1 MIGNYLI
8 LGAAGGIGSE
18 LTKELKKS
26 SCNLLLGV
34 HKNFNSEFSAD
45 ETYQLDGTSFESIH
59 SFIQEGVN
67 RFGSIDGIVNLAG
80 NLILK
85 PAHRVT
91 EKEFNLT
98 IDINLK
104 SSFGVIKSAGELL
117 RDCSVVLISTAA
129 TNIGLSNHELIC
141 SAKAGI
147 EGLSKSAAKTYS
159 RKNIRV
165 NTVSPGLTRTPL
177 ARSITENSI
186 ALKASE
192 KMHALNRI
200 GEPKDISNMIIY
212 LLDKNNNWI
221 TGQNFIIDG
230 GLSTT
235 K

>member
-1 MIGNYLI
+1 MSGNYLI
-8 LGAAGGIGSE
+8 IGAAGGIGSE
-18 LTKELKKS
+18 LTRDLKKL
-26 SCNLLLGV
+26 SCNLLLGI
-34 HKNFNSEFSAD
+34 HKNPNPEFSD
-45 ETYQLDGTSFESIH
+45 EECLQIDGTSFKSIH
-59 SFIQEGVN
+59 SFIQEGIN
-67 RFGSIDGIVNLAG
+67 RFRNIDGIVNLAG

-91 EKEFNLT
+91 EEEFNTT

-104 SSFGVIKSAGELL
+104 SSFGVIKSAGELI
-117 RDCSVVLISTAA
+117 RDCSIVLISTAA

-147 EGLSKSAAKTYS
+147 EGLSKSAAKAYS

-177 ARSITENSI
+177 AQNITNNPI

-200 GEPKDISNMIIY
+200 GEPKDISNMIVY
-212 LLDKNNNWI
+212 LLDKSNNWI

>member
-8 LGAAGGIGSE
+8 IGAAGGIGSE
-18 LTKELKKS
+18 LTRDLKKL
-26 SCNLLLGV
+26 SCNLLLGI
-34 HKNFNSEFSAD
+34 HNNSNPEFS
-45 ETYQLDGTSFESIH
+45 EEESLQIDGTSFESIH
-59 SFIQEGVN
+59 SFIQEGIN
-67 RFGSIDGIVNLAG
+67 RFGNIDGIVNLAG

-91 EKEFNLT
+91 EQEFNTT

-117 RDCSVVLISTAA
+117 RDCSIVLISTAA

-165 NTVSPGLTRTPL
+165 NTISPGLTRTPL
-177 ARSITENSI
+177 SKSIIENSI

-192 KMHALNRI
+192 KMHALNRV

-212 LLDKNNNWI
+212 LLNKENNWI

>member
-1 MIGNYLI
+1 MSGNYLI
-8 LGAAGGIGSE
+8 IGAAGGIGSN
-18 LTKELKKS
+18 LTKDLKRS
-26 SCNLLLGV
+26 SCNLLLGI
-34 HKNFNSEFSAD
+34 HKNSNPEFSDD
-45 ETYQLDGTSFESIH
+45 ESFQLDGTSFESIH
-59 SFIQEGVN
+59 SFIQEGMK
-67 RFGSIDGIVNLAG
+67 RFGNIDGIVNLAG

-85 PAHRVT
+85 PAHKVT
-91 EKEFNLT
+91 EQEFSTT

-104 SSFGVIKSAGELL
+104 SSFGVIKSAGEIL
-117 RDCSVVLISTAA
+117 RDCSIVLISTAA

-165 NTVSPGLTRTPL
+165 NTISPGLTRTPL
-177 ARSITENSI
+177 SQSITENSI

-192 KMHALNRI
+192 KMHALNRV

-212 LLDKNNNWI
+212 LLNKENNWI

>member
-1 MIGNYLI
+1 MKGNYLI
-8 LGAAGGIGSE
+8 IGASGGIGSK
-18 LTKELKKS
+18 LTKDLKKL

-34 HKNFNSEFSAD
+34 HKNSNPDINIEESL
-45 ETYQLDGTSFESIH
+45 QVDGTSFDSVH
-59 SFIQEGVN
+59 SFIQEGID
-67 RFGSIDGIVNLAG
+67 RFGNIDGIVNLAG

-91 EKEFNLT
+91 EQEFTTT

-104 SSFGVIKSAGELL
+104 SSFGVIRSAGVLL
-117 RDCSVVLISTAA
+117 KDCSIVLISTAA

-165 NTVSPGLTRTPL
+165 NTISPGLTRTPL
-177 ARSITENSI
+177 SQSITENSI

-192 KMHALNRI
+192 KMHALNRV

-212 LLDKNNNWI
+212 LLNKENNWI

>member
-1 MIGNYLI
+1 MIGNYLV

-18 LTKELKKS
+18 LTRELKKS

-34 HKNFNSEFSAD
+34 HKNSNPEFGAD

-91 EKEFNLT
+91 EQEFNLT